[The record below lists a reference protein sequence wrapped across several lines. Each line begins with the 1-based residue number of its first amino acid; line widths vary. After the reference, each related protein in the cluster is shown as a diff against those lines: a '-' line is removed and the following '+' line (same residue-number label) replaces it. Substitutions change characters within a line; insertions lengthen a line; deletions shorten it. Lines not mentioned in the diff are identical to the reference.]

1 MTAQPYCLLGPDDGR
16 PVEMHRAE
24 GGSPFVLTC
33 EHAGREIPRRLGD
46 LGVEESELRRH
57 IAWDIGA
64 AEVAR
69 LLSARLDATLIL
81 QTYSRLVIDC
91 NRTIDSHDS
100 IPTVSEHTEIPGN
113 RNLHPDEA
121 AARVDEVFRP
131 YHDSIAR
138 ALDDRRDNGRESVLV
153 ALHSFT
159 PVYKGASR
167 PWHVGLLYNR
177 DDRLA
182 HILMNLMNGER
193 GLCLGDN
200 EPYAISDET
209 DYTVPVHGE
218 RRGIL
223 HIEFEIRQDLVESEA
238 GQREWAERLEDWLT
252 GSLHRLGPFVVDRG

>member
-1 MTAQPYCLLGPDDGR
+1 MTAQPYRLLGPDDGH
-16 PVEMHRAE
+16 PVEAHRTH
-24 GGSPFVLTC
+24 GDSPFFLTC

-46 LGVEESELRRH
+46 LGVAESELRRH

-69 LLSARLDATLIL
+69 HLSARLDAALVL

-91 NRTIDSHDS
+91 NRKPERHDS

-113 RNLHPDEA
+113 RNLHPDEVL
-121 AARVDEVFRP
+121 ARADEVFRP
-131 YHDSIAR
+131 YHDSIVR
-138 ALDDRRDNGRESVLV
+138 ALDGRRDSGRESVLV
-153 ALHSFT
+153 AVHSFT
-159 PVYKGASR
+159 PVYKGAAR

-182 HILMNLMNGER
+182 RVLMDSMSADR
-193 GLCLGDN
+193 SLCVGDN
-200 EPYAISDET
+200 EPYSISDET

-238 GQREWAERLEDWLT
+238 GQREWAERLEDWLR
-252 GSLHRLGPFVVDRG
+252 GSLDRLDRFVNRA

>member
-1 MTAQPYCLLGPDDGR
+1 M
-16 PVEMHRAE
+16 
-24 GGSPFVLTC
+24 
-33 EHAGREIPRRLGD
+33 
-46 LGVEESELRRH
+46 
-57 IAWDIGA
+57 
-64 AEVAR
+64 
-69 LLSARLDATLIL
+69 
-81 QTYSRLVIDC
+81 
-91 NRTIDSHDS
+91 
-100 IPTVSEHTEIPGN
+100 
-113 RNLHPDEA
+113 
-121 AARVDEVFRP
+121 
-131 YHDSIAR
+131 R
-138 ALDDRRDNGRESVLV
+138 ALDGRRDNGRESILV

-159 PVYKGASR
+159 PDYKGAAR

-182 HILMNLMNGER
+182 RILMDLMNGER
-193 GLCLGDN
+193 SLCVGDN

>member
-1 MTAQPYCLLGPDDGR
+1 MTAQPYCLLGPDDGH

-24 GGSPFVLTC
+24 GGSPFFLTC

-69 LLSARLDATLIL
+69 GLSARLDATLIL

-131 YHDSIAR
+131 YHDSAACASATTSPTRSAMKPTTPSRFTANAAASSTSNSRSVRIWWN
-138 ALDDRRDNGRESVLV
+138 RRPASASGRNVWRI
-153 ALHSFT
+153 
-159 PVYKGASR
+159 G
-167 PWHVGLLYNR
+167 
-177 DDRLA
+177 
-182 HILMNLMNGER
+182 
-193 GLCLGDN
+193 
-200 EPYAISDET
+200 
-209 DYTVPVHGE
+209 
-218 RRGIL
+218 
-223 HIEFEIRQDLVESEA
+223 
-238 GQREWAERLEDWLT
+238 
-252 GSLHRLGPFVVDRG
+252 